1 MLMLAT
7 LVPYIAFAGAA
18 FLLGWV
24 GYDLVKA
31 RLRRPLKPQLQ
42 PEDSGRGLVSK
53 PVPYSAR
60 IVARPVSL
68 DSGDSRPNVRLSDRI
83 EAQPDMPVSQAWD
96 MADEE
101 PAAESWTEDAEDRAV
116 VESSVADQPEAQPEE
131 FEPQSTES
139 EPDAAPEPATVYN
152 DGVVR
157 KDASVRVYD
166 TSVASS
172 GRQAV

>member
-24 GYDLVKA
+24 GYDMLKS
-31 RLRRPLKPQLQ
+31 RFRRPLTPEVQ

-53 PVPYSAR
+53 PMPFSAR
-60 IVARPVSL
+60 IAARPTPL
-68 DSGDSRPNVRLSDRI
+68 SGDASRPLVRLSDRI
-83 EAQPDMPVSQAWD
+83 EAQPDMPVSHAWD
-96 MADEE
+96 MADDEPAEEAAEEAEAEAAEETVVVDSSAQPATAESELDAANE
-101 PAAESWTEDAEDRAV
+101 PAA
-116 VESSVADQPEAQPEE
+116 
-131 FEPQSTES
+131 
-139 EPDAAPEPATVYN
+139 VYN
-152 DGVVR
+152 DAVVR